1 MPTSIT
7 GAHHMNEDIIIPW
20 LWQLSPTWVA
30 LLTGLAPAVIAGFKW
45 RPMIRWYLYGFACAL
60 LAWPLIALPIVHVL
74 LLGRPVVSSPQLRL
88 EQRRA
93 QALALFAESAVAS
106 YPSWI
111 AGLRRKSPGGVD
123 RRRYASG
130 HLGPGEAIELVR
142 DRANQRDD
150 DAVVYYH
157 RGVHLGHVPKRHRW
171 VADAIDDGHRLIA
184 IVDQIKVGGLLRRRA
199 KFVSTRIAV
208 LDHSERPRS

>member
-1 MPTSIT
+1 
-7 GAHHMNEDIIIPW
+7 MNEDIIIPW
-20 LWQLSPTWVA
+20 LRQLSPISVA
-30 LLTGLAPAVIAGFKW
+30 LLAGLAPAVIAAFKR
-45 RPMIRWYLYGFACAL
+45 RPMIRWYLYGFVCAL
-60 LAWPLIALPIVHVL
+60 LAWPLIALPIVHAL
-74 LLGRPVVSSPQLRL
+74 LFRRPVVSCQRLRL

-111 AGLRRKSPGGVD
+111 AGLKRKSPGGVD
-123 RRRYASG
+123 RRRYAYG

-142 DRANQRDD
+142 DRSNQRDD

-157 RGVHLGHVPKRHRW
+157 RGVHLGYVPKQHRW
-171 VADAIDDGHRLIA
+171 VADAIDDGHWLIA